1 MLYGT
6 QRVYPY
12 PYGFNPKESSDER
25 DYSGTLG
32 LAGDAAGWKWD
43 LSTIYGK
50 DEVNVYTLDSINS
63 SLYQAQVTK
72 AFANGAALPLEFQK
86 DFRDGVLESTQW
98 TTGLDVSKDLE
109 TAIPVTLAFGIEYR
123 KDTYE
128 IVAGEPSSYYG
139 SPGAQSFPGYQP
151 WAAGHHSRDNK
162 SIYANVIV
170 KPLQQ
175 WTVDVAGR
183 HEDYSDFGSTTIGK
197 FTTRYDINDAFAVR
211 GTYSSG
217 FRAPTL
223 AEEFYS
229 AGNVSPTSTFLQ
241 LPPNSPG
248 AIAIIGHGL
257 EPEKSKSISAGLVYK
272 AGGFLATLDGFQIKL
287 KNRIAGSSSI
297 YGWYLSGGLGQNGV
311 AGAGLVSQAALDIA
325 QGYGV
330 VDPNALL
337 DPNGSVGFNLF
348 ANGIDTKTTGLDL
361 VLSYRSVFDLGT
373 VDWSLSGTKVKNKVT
388 NFAPL
393 PPIFY
398 SPPRNSAL
406 FDSSKES
413 DLEDASPDFVLNL
426 GALAKFGS
434 ITLNLREVIYGSSQ
448 VLTRTGSP
456 VQNYV
461 TKLGTSPITNVDL
474 GYQATEHLSVTV
486 GAQNVFNKYPTKING
501 DLLAYYRSAYSNSTV
516 SQYPSISPY
525 GFSGGF
531 YYGKVTYSF

>member
-1 MLYGT
+1 M
-6 QRVYPY
+6 
-12 PYGFNPKESSDER
+12 
-25 DYSGTLG
+25 
-32 LAGDAAGWKWD
+32 
-43 LSTIYGK
+43 
-50 DEVNVYTLDSINS
+50 
-63 SLYQAQVTK
+63 
-72 AFANGAALPLEFQK
+72 
-86 DFRDGVLESTQW
+86 
-98 TTGLDVSKDLE
+98 
-109 TAIPVTLAFGIEYR
+109 TLAFGVEYR
-123 KDTYE
+123 KETYE

-151 WAAGHHSRDNK
+151 WAAGRHTRDDK
-162 SIYANVIV
+162 SIYADAIV
-170 KPLQQ
+170 KPVEK

-183 HEDYSDFGSTTIGK
+183 HEDYSDFGDTTIGK
-197 FTTRYDINDAFAVR
+197 LTTRYDFNDAFALR
-211 GTYSSG
+211 GTYSTG

-257 EPEKSKSISAGLVYK
+257 EPEKSKSFSTGLVYK
-272 AGGFLATLDGFQIKL
+272 ADGFLATLDGFQIKL

-297 YGWYLSGGLGQNGV
+297 YGWYLSGGNGQNGV
-311 AGAGLVSQAALDIA
+311 PGAGLVSQAALDIA

-348 ANGIDTKTTGLDL
+348 ANGIDTTTTGADL
-361 VLSYRSVFDLGT
+361 VLSYRSVFERGS
-373 VDWSLSGTKVKNKVT
+373 VDWSLSGTKVNNKVT

-393 PPIFY
+393 PAIFY

-406 FDSSKES
+406 FDSSKEA
-413 DLEDASPDFVLNL
+413 DLEDATPDYVLNV
-426 GALAKFGS
+426 GALAKLGPV
-434 ITLNLREVIYGSSQ
+434 TVNLREVIYGSSQ
-448 VLTRTGSP
+448 TITRTGSP
-456 VQNYV
+456 VQDYV
-461 TKLGTSPITNVDL
+461 TKLGTSPITNLDL
-474 GYQATEHLSVTV
+474 GYQATDHLSVSV
-486 GAQNVFNKYPTKING
+486 GAQNLFNKYPPHTNA